1 MRYLLPMFLV
11 LIGLVTTVPA
21 QAYSTTT
28 GWSTQSRTIVLA
40 AERVGV
46 DATTLSA
53 IGWIESRFNPRAVN
67 RHTQATG
74 MFQYKASTWRSHTK
88 RYGRAYGITPGTPR
102 TNALANATMA
112 AIDLKRHQDALRKVL
127 GRPPVPGEQYMAHW
141 LGLGGATRILK
152 APGYRN
158 AAVMFPAAA
167 AKNKSLFYTSKG
179 KPRTVRQLRD
189 YVNWKFGVIGAQF
202 EQDVE
207 ILTARL

>member
-1 MRYLLPMFLV
+1 MRYILPM
-11 LIGLVTTVPA
+11 LIALVTLVSTPA
-21 QAYSTTT
+21 QAYNSTT
-28 GWSTQSRTIVLA
+28 GWSSQSRTIVLA

-74 MFQYKASTWRSHTK
+74 MFQYKSSTWRSHTK
-88 RYGRAYGITPGTPR
+88 RYGSAYGLTPSSKR

-112 AIDLKRHQDALRKVL
+112 AIDLKRHQDALRRTL

-141 LGLGGATRILK
+141 LGLGGAKRILT
-152 APGYRN
+152 APGARS
-158 AAVMFPAAA
+158 AAAMFPAAA
-167 AKNKSLFYTSKG
+167 AKNKALFYTTKG

-189 YVNWKFGVIGAQF
+189 YVNWKFNVIGSRFQ
-202 EQDVE
+202 QDVE

>member
-1 MRYLLPMFLV
+1 MRYFLPMLLV
-11 LIGLVTTVPA
+11 LVSLVSVPA
-21 QAYSTTT
+21 HAYNSTS
-28 GWSTQSRTIVLA
+28 GWSSQSRTIVLA
-40 AERVGV
+40 ADRVGV

-88 RYGRAYGITPGTPR
+88 LFGKAYGITPSTPR

-112 AIDLKRHQDALRKVL
+112 AIDLKRHQDALELLL

-141 LGLGGATRILK
+141 LGLGGASRILK

-158 AAVMFPAAA
+158 AAAMFPAAA
-167 AKNKSLFYTSKG
+167 AKNKALFYTTKG

-189 YVNWKFGVIGAQF
+189 YVNWKFNVIGARF